1 MTMPPALELGNPPQ
15 RLREG
20 LWVFPPNRDC
30 NGGTA
35 WWLGSEPEPVLID
48 CPPLT
53 KATIGALEQLSLG
66 RQARIL
72 LTSREGHGRVR
83 ALQDALGWP
92 VLVQEQEAYL
102 LPGLTSLDSFAEEH
116 TTVAGMRLLW
126 TSGPTPGSCVV
137 FAPHPWNVL
146 FCGRLLIPVAFRQL
160 APLKDRRTFH
170 WPRQLKS
177 LEKLRQWIPSD
188 VRPVLASG
196 AALGLLRGQK
206 IAPWEA
212 WQEQVSE

>member
-35 WWLGSEPEPVLID
+35 WWLGCEPEPVLID

-188 VRPVLASG
+188 VRPALASW